1 MTFEND
7 FAHEYPAAQQ
17 PSQSSAA
24 KAKQNIEDRSLF
36 SLLADLPTLLSSLVR
51 NEINLLKAELL
62 NKAKMAGIGAALIA
76 VALAVIVLAV
86 IVLIISG
93 VFALALVMPTWLAA
107 LCVAV
112 ALLILAAILIMFAVV
127 SFKNFGSPLPD
138 RTLSSVQEDIDT
150 VTGKNS

>member
-7 FAHEYPAAQQ
+7 FGREYPASQQ
-17 PSQSSAA
+17 PPQNSASGE
-24 KAKQNIEDRSLF
+24 QENLENRSLF
-36 SLLADLPTLLSSLVR
+36 SLLGDVPTLLSSLVR
-51 NEINLLKAELL
+51 NEINLLKTELM
-62 NKAKMAGIGAALIA
+62 NKAKMAGIGVGLIV

-112 ALLILAAILIMFAVV
+112 GLLLLAAILIVFAVV
-127 SFKNFGSPLPD
+127 SFKKFGSPLPD
-138 RTLSSVQEDIDT
+138 RTLNNVQEDIDT